1 MAEDRLIGIDFS
13 IASEDVIR
21 MLLDYPSDND
31 VSAEILQ
38 ANRQRPEI
46 LRIIYEHPGIP
57 DSVHE
62 ETATLL
68 SLPVVTSRALEKTP
82 APEEAEHAKTQSPEK
97 ILQRIQRLTIGEKIH
112 LALKGGKELRN
123 ILIRDPNREV
133 VLKVLE
139 NPKLTE
145 GEVEIIARNPS
156 VPEDALRY
164 ISKKRDW
171 IRKYPILYSLVS
183 NPKTPPGISMPY
195 ISRVRFHDLVILEKN
210 KNISIAVRDAIKR
223 YIKMK
228 KQ

>member
-1 MAEDRLIGIDFS
+1 MDEDRLIGIDFS

-38 ANRQRPEI
+38 ANRQKPAV
-46 LRIIYEHPGIP
+46 LRIIYEHPGTP
-57 DSVHE
+57 DSVHKE
-62 ETATLL
+62 AATLL
-68 SLPVVTSRALEKTP
+68 SLPVVTSRALGKPP
-82 APEEAEHAKTQSPEK
+82 APEEAEHAKMQSPER

-145 GEVEIIARNPS
+145 
-156 VPEDALRY
+156 
-164 ISKKRDW
+164 
-171 IRKYPILYSLVS
+171 
-183 NPKTPPGISMPY
+183 
-195 ISRVRFHDLVILEKN
+195 
-210 KNISIAVRDAIKR
+210 
-223 YIKMK
+223 
-228 KQ
+228 